1 MTHLALEPLYGS
13 IWVLILAV
21 IAIVTV
27 IVFVTP
33 PTDDPKRRKW
43 LIALRSAAAL
53 VLLLAAMRPTL
64 VRTDNQPAPATLV
77 VAVDISKSMTLPD
90 GDGSDRWTSQ
100 QSALTQLLSGVAKL
114 DQSLD
119 VRLLTYDA
127 QAHSIGEAQE
137 RQSIAKLS
145 DALHNKQPTGDA
157 TDLGRA
163 MQGAID
169 SAAGTPLAGVVLMG
183 DGTQTASVDSGDDV
197 ARSGAAARRSAEV
210 LDALGV
216 PLWTVPIGP
225 PNTDGSARDLAVSGL
240 PDSYQ
245 LFSGNQ
251 FDVSF
256 TVQANGLAN
265 MQIPVTVSWIASN
278 GTKTEARSR
287 KIDPSR
293 ASEAIPMSIAMKA
306 PEPGL
311 YRLQVS
317 VTAQEGEWVTSN
329 NSQTAFVE
337 VREGGGRILVLEGAG
352 RPEQTFLRRALSR
365 FPDLEL
371 DFVPIRGN
379 RNWPVSLEAAL
390 EPGRYDIFV
399 IGDLDAS
406 AIGDT
411 QWQQIADR
419 ISEGA
424 GLITLGGF
432 QTYGTGGYANSPMS
446 DVLPIKMDPSR
457 RRQPA
462 RGVMSSAERN
472 ARAAGQL
479 SGPIKVQVA
488 KNHPIVDLGGQN
500 PKSVWSSLPDLS
512 GANRIVG
519 ARVATGVQ
527 VLLQTLDQHPLL
539 VIGGYGKGRVAS
551 LAIDE
556 TYRWWRA
563 GKADAHVRF
572 WRQLMLWL
580 MARENSSGD
589 NVIAEMDLRRFE
601 GDQMPE
607 FHARLQSVMES
618 RANVTLSASVINSAG
633 EATSLDVTAT
643 AGGTPKIS
651 GRIPKLEPGFYKLI
665 ARASDETIEAAD
677 VAFQVTETSRELAR
691 PMADPVYMK
700 QLADLTSDHGG
711 ASFDPQQI
719 DALIDRIAKKRRN
732 AETPVIEKKRLG
744 DGPKSGWI
752 VFTLFAGA
760 LSAEWFLRRKWGM
773 V

>member
-1 MTHLALEPLYGS
+1 MTHFALEPLYGS
-13 IWVLILAV
+13 IWVLMLAAV
-21 IAIVTV
+21 AVVTV
-27 IVFVTP
+27 IALVTP

-43 LIALRSAAAL
+43 LIGLRSAAGI

-90 GDGSDRWTSQ
+90 GDGSDRWTTQ
-100 QSALTQLLSGVAKL
+100 QSALTQLLDGIANL

-127 QAHSIGEAQE
+127 QIHSVGEAQE
-137 RQSIAKLS
+137 RRSIANLS
-145 DALHNKQPTGDA
+145 ASLADQQPTGDA

-169 SAAGTPLAGVVLMG
+169 AAAGKPLAGVVMMG
-183 DGTQTASVDSGDDV
+183 DGTQTATPDSSAGGV
-197 ARSGAAARRSAEV
+197 AARRSAEV

-225 PNTDGSARDLAVSGL
+225 LNSDGSARDIAVSSL

-245 LFSGNQ
+245 LFAGNQ

-265 MQIPVTVSWIASN
+265 MQVPISISWISSD
-278 GTKTEARSR
+278 GTKTEAKSR
-287 KIDPSR
+287 TIDPSR
-293 ASEAIPMSIAMKA
+293 ASETVSMSISMKA
-306 PEPGL
+306 PDPGL

-317 VTAQEGEWVTSN
+317 ATAQPGEWVTSN
-329 NSQTAFVE
+329 NAQTAFVE
-337 VREGGGRILVLEGAG
+337 VREGGGRILILEGAG

-365 FPDLEL
+365 FPDLQL
-371 DFVPIRGN
+371 NYAPIRGD
-379 RNWPVSLEAAL
+379 RNWPVSLESAL
-390 EPGRYDIFV
+390 KPGRYDIFV
-399 IGDLDAS
+399 IGDLDAN
-406 AIGDT
+406 AIGES
-411 QWQQIADR
+411 QLKQIADR
-419 ISEGA
+419 VSEGA

-432 QTYGTGGYANSPMS
+432 QTYGTGGYADGPLAG
-446 DVLPIKMDPSR
+446 VLPIKMDTTR
-457 RRQPA
+457 RRQPT
-462 RGVMSSAERN
+462 RGVLTSTEKDS
-472 ARAAGQL
+472 RAAGHLQ
-479 SGPIKVQVA
+479 GPVQVMIA
-488 KNHPIVDLGGQN
+488 KNHPIIDLGGQN
-500 PKSVWSSLPDLS
+500 PASVWNSLPHLT
-512 GANRIVG
+512 GANQFVG
-519 ARVATGVQ
+519 AKVATGIQ
-527 VLLQTLDQHPLL
+527 VILQTPDESPLL
-539 VIGGYGKGRVAS
+539 VIGGYGRGRVAS

-563 GKADAHVRF
+563 GKVDAHVRF

-580 MARENSSGD
+580 MSREDSSGD
-589 NVIAEMDLRRFE
+589 SIVAEIDLRRFE

-607 FHARLQSVMES
+607 FHARLQSVTES
-618 RANVTLSASVINSAG
+618 REDLTLSASVIDSAG
-633 EATSLDVTAT
+633 QETPLEITAT

-651 GRIPKLEPGFYKLI
+651 GRLSKMDPGFYHLVV
-665 ARASDETIEAAD
+665 RANDESIEAAD

-700 QLADLTSDHGG
+700 QLADLTSNHGG

-719 DALIDRIAKKRRN
+719 DSLINRIAQKRRN

-744 DGPKSGWI
+744 DGPQSGWI

-760 LSAEWFLRRKWGM
+760 LSIEWFLRRRWGM